1 MINFFENNL
10 GNVEVLSLVQG
21 DFILAGAAGVM
32 VVIIVG
38 LQTGS
43 WTLALVGML
52 NVGLSYPVGLVLYH
66 GLLGIQVNTTLN
78 QLALYVILG
87 TLPAHG
93 ILLEN
98 PSCTCHPLATP
109 RYWRGRYLCAG
120 GRMAP
125 VRVGG

>member
-1 MINFFENNL
+1 
-10 GNVEVLSLVQG
+10 
-21 DFILAGAAGVM
+21 M

-125 VRVGG
+125 VRVGE